1 MEVPNLLRP
10 SRNVTLW
17 VDRGAGG
24 VWLVLLLVGKG
35 ATVAK
40 KTKQNKSDCL
50 SVLHIHA
57 VRDIWQNP
65 APF

>member
-17 VDRGAGG
+17 VDRAAGG
-24 VWLVLLLVGKG
+24 VWLVLLLVGKS

-40 KTKQNKSDCL
+40 KKQKQKKRNKISPIVCQCFTF
-50 SVLHIHA
+50 I
-57 VRDIWQNP
+57 Q
-65 APF
+65 

>member
-17 VDRGAGG
+17 VDRAAGG

-35 ATVAK
+35 ATAAK
-40 KTKQNKSDCL
+40 QKTKNETK
-50 SVLHIHA
+50 
-57 VRDIWQNP
+57 
-65 APF
+65 